1 MRQEHWNPKPLKIA
15 IVTVS
20 SRRTA
25 ADDTSGDL
33 IRSMV
38 TEAGHQVVASVIK
51 HGDQKQM
58 QEFLSS
64 WINDPE
70 IDVIISNG
78 GTGITDMMPEAL
90 SPLLDRE
97 IPGFAQLFQHIS
109 YEDIGSSG
117 MLSRAMAGL
126 ANATL
131 VFLMPGSNAGTR
143 LTMEK
148 LVIPQLNEQTK
159 PCALVGLI

>member
-1 MRQEHWNPKPLKIA
+1 MRQDTWNPKPLNIA
-15 IVTVS
+15 VVTVS
-20 SRRTA
+20 SRRTE
-25 ADDTSGDL
+25 ADDSSGDL
-33 IRSMV
+33 IRSLV
-38 TEAGHQVVASVIK
+38 TDAGHQVVASAIK
-51 HGDQKQM
+51 HGDRQQM
-58 QEFLSS
+58 QDFLAS

-70 IDVIISNG
+70 INVIISNG

-90 SPLLDRE
+90 GPLLDHE
-97 IPGFAQLFQHIS
+97 IPGFAQLFQLVS

-126 ANATL
+126 ANNTL

-159 PCALVGLI
+159 PCALVGLV